1 MAEQVLGLTGN
12 DIARSCCG
20 IIHMLNWWNEQPD
33 SNLKAKSVAEAE
45 ALLAKLDALLGHAYP
60 YAEHQQVPADVG
72 CDEILSINAMV
83 VMRTQ
88 EAARRTQAEYLS

>member
-1 MAEQVLGLTGN
+1 MAERVSGLTGN

-33 SNLKAKSVAEAE
+33 SDLKAKSVAEAE
-45 ALLAKLDALLGHAYP
+45 ALLGKLDALLGHAYP
-60 YAEHQQVPADVG
+60 YAEHDQVPPDVG
-72 CDEILSINAMV
+72 GDEILSVNTMV

-88 EAARRTQAEYLS
+88 EAARRSQVGCLS